1 MKKEVEEKDDFV
13 IDDKET
19 DVTEQTVEQNERAK
33 KVITKP
39 IDNTGRLQNCLK
51 NERVIVRFVPHQ
63 TGLVTDKKHVLYGGM
78 ADSATCVYTVPML
91 QSGQLVNVLT
101 DSEKAFLED
110 YMGLEYNA
118 LSVYRKDDNY
128 WFNRQVILRKEDNYL
143 NLRVPDDYI
152 KYKILLANKDN
163 IAPNIN
169 TLHNQPK
176 ATYKFVLI
184 KESEQNRSMVENM
197 TTTMQSYK
205 EFGKIEDDRYKLRL
219 IIEEYQKRPV
229 IANASLELMQTKCS
243 DLIQENPKRF
253 LEIITDPL
261 IDNKVLIK
269 KAQEINLI
277 YQRSNQ
283 YYLAATNEPMSDNH
297 NDAILS
303 VAAQFLNNPVNQEIK
318 FKLEAKIK

>member
-1 MKKEVEEKDDFV
+1 
-13 IDDKET
+13 
-19 DVTEQTVEQNERAK
+19 
-33 KVITKP
+33 
-39 IDNTGRLQNCLK
+39 
-51 NERVIVRFVPHQ
+51 
-63 TGLVTDKKHVLYGGM
+63 
-78 ADSATCVYTVPML
+78 
-91 QSGQLVNVLT
+91 VLT

-197 TTTMQSYK
+197 TTTM
-205 EFGKIEDDRYKLRL
+205 
-219 IIEEYQKRPV
+219 
-229 IANASLELMQTKCS
+229 
-243 DLIQENPKRF
+243 
-253 LEIITDPL
+253 
-261 IDNKVLIK
+261 
-269 KAQEINLI
+269 
-277 YQRSNQ
+277 
-283 YYLAATNEPMSDNH
+283 
-297 NDAILS
+297 
-303 VAAQFLNNPVNQEIK
+303 
-318 FKLEAKIK
+318 